1 MQGSDVK
8 AAVLPWLALLAAL
21 ILISVFWWLILTL
34 FVD

>member
-1 MQGSDVK
+1 MQESDVK
-8 AAVLPWLALLAAL
+8 AAVLPWLALAAL